1 MMKKVLSVL
10 LVLSMTAA
18 MFVGCGSKEEAP
30 AETPAAEEEAAE
42 EEAELEE
49 AAEEAELAI
58 EE

>member
-1 MMKKVLSVL
+1 MKNFLAAIGVLAMLAGTVL
-10 LVLSMTAA
+10 AVVMLWDKYN
-18 MFVGCGSKEEAP
+18 CCKEEC
-30 AETPAAEEEAAE
+30 EEAE